1 MRPPKVYNPP
11 ISAAAQ
17 VKIPIRSSSG
27 VEPMTETNQRKPCFV
42 ISPLGDPESETR
54 KRSDQVLRHVVR
66 PAVESCGYEAIRAD
80 EIDKPGMITSQVI
93 QHVVE
98 DPLVIA
104 DLTERNP
111 NVFYELAIR
120 HALRKP
126 LVQIIRKGEA
136 IPFDVADTRTIYVD
150 HKDLDSVQ
158 AAKDDIVK
166 QVKVLE
172 NESAPIETPISV
184 SLDLQLLRQSKK
196 PEERSLADLV
206 EAVGDLRTSLSNI
219 ETRIGTDDQKGL
231 LDKLQVQLHRLPARI
246 DEYPDSPRRRGRLSR
261 LHPTMLREFIHRAP
275 PSTPAYGVLITASYF
290 RDSMPWLYEMG
301 LEVYRVAKRGRGDAL
316 RKVAHEFRQAVEFAV
331 HGPMASELLARDR
344 DGSEIEMAVNDAL
357 HMLDQ

>member
-1 MRPPKVYNPP
+1 M
-11 ISAAAQ
+11 S
-17 VKIPIRSSSG
+17 
-27 VEPMTETNQRKPCFV
+27 ETNQCKPCFV

-66 PAVESCGYEAIRAD
+66 PAVESCGYEAVRAD

-98 DPLVIA
+98 DPLVVA

-126 LVQIIRKGEA
+126 LVQITRKGEA

-150 HKDLDSVQ
+150 HRDLDSVQ

-206 EAVGDLRTSLSNI
+206 EAVGDLRSSLSNI
-219 ETRIGTDDQKGL
+219 ETRIGTEDQKGL
-231 LDKLQVQLHRLPARI
+231 LDQLQAELRGLPARI
-246 DEYPDSPRRRGRLSR
+246 DEYPDGPRRRGRLGR
-261 LHPTMLREFIHRAP
+261 LHPMMLRELLHMAP
-275 PSTPAYGVLITASYF
+275 PNTPAYGVLIIASYF

-301 LEVYRVAKRGRGDAL
+301 LDVYRLAKRGRGDAL
-316 RKVAHEFRQAVEFAV
+316 RKAVHGFRRAVESAV
-331 HGPMASELLARDR
+331 HGPMARELLA
-344 DGSEIEMAVNDAL
+344 GSSNASEIEIILHEAL
-357 HMLDQ
+357 NMLDP